1 MLKNI
6 FIVIYDIKKK
16 LYAKKIYRKV
26 TSTKLE
32 FKTQPKSLLNSL
44 SFLGLKQIKQN
55 YIWFTVV
62 LKHSKFLCWKNDSS
76 LFHSYRFSCLYFWQV
91 KRFHILLFSFFA
103 KQEWLVKGARKK
115 MFPFW
120 NLISL
125 SLTQKEILLAVSLY
139 LDL

>member
-55 YIWFTVV
+55 YI
-62 LKHSKFLCWKNDSS
+62 
-76 LFHSYRFSCLYFWQV
+76 
-91 KRFHILLFSFFA
+91 
-103 KQEWLVKGARKK
+103 
-115 MFPFW
+115 
-120 NLISL
+120 
-125 SLTQKEILLAVSLY
+125 
-139 LDL
+139 